1 MAVGLVEG
9 VGVRVLLVVGVGLGL
24 GGGVPPGDGVGLG
37 VGVKVIVLVG
47 VSVDV
52 AVGVAFFLFGVRV
65 QVHSRRGWPLGR
77 VTGDEDGCIEVLA
90 GSIRIEGDINL
101 QDVILAALFLA
112 RDCDLSACWSKLRR
126 RCDE

>member
-1 MAVGLVEG
+1 
-9 VGVRVLLVVGVGLGL
+9 
-24 GGGVPPGDGVGLG
+24 
-37 VGVKVIVLVG
+37 
-47 VSVDV
+47 
-52 AVGVAFFLFGVRV
+52 LFGVRV

-126 RCDE
+126 RCDDEIGVARRPDRYVQRQGPFVGDVEMPGLRRDTLVDIDAVVD